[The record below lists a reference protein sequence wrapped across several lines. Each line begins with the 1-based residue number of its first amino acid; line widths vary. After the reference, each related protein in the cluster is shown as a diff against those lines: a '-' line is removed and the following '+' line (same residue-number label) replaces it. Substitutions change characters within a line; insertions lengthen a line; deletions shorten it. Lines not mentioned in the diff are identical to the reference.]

1 MGENPMK
8 ITWRG
13 KRYEGFL
20 SGCTEH
26 AVLVVGVEGFWPTV
40 SHLEEGDV

>member
-13 KRYEGFL
+13 KRYEGFR
-20 SGCTEH
+20 SGSTEH
-26 AVLVVGVEGFWPTV
+26 AVLVVGLKVFGPRF
-40 SHLEEGDV
+40 LI